1 MAFVANVW
9 VQWSNDGRP
18 TNCHAIEFMIND
30 NKVARVDRGLNVY
43 KVDLSSTME
52 TRLVGIDKFIEQNLD
67 ITKVLASPNAVV
79 MNPWGG
85 KQNG

>member
-1 MAFVANVW
+1 MAFVMNVW

-18 TNCHAIEFMIND
+18 TNCYVIEFMIGD

-52 TRLVGIDKFIEQNLD
+52 TRSVGVDKFIEQNLD
-67 ITKVLASPNAVV
+67 ITKILASHNAVV

-85 KQNG
+85 K